1 MFFLKI
7 ILCSQTDT
15 HDRSHYYYSTR
26 CRTIKTARHRVGGH
40 GDWRR
45 RLSHW
50 SGHLPRCAGRH
61 GDVLPPV
68 NVSQPIRIRRRDLT
82 CSGEK
87 GSDKKQFG
95 MECSSA
101 GCGRFLPREVRS
113 LLSSDVRLSVC
124 PSVTF
129 VYYIQTAKDIVKF
142 HHNRGSPIILVSWR
156 RPVLPNSK
164 GNPLSGGG
172 VKYIGVRKNCNF
184 RLKSPF
190 ISETVRD
197 RPIVAIER

>member
-50 SGHLPRCAGRH
+50 SGHLPRWAGRH

-68 NVSQPIRIRRRDLT
+68 NVSQPIRIRRRDST

-87 GSDKKQFG
+87 GSDKNSSEWNALLLGVVDFYRAKCGLCCRPMSVCLSVRPSRSCIISKRLKISSNFIIIVVAPSFWFPGAVQCYPIPRG
-95 MECSSA
+95 THSA
-101 GCGRFLPREVRS
+101 GAELNTLGCEK
-113 LLSSDVRLSVC
+113 
-124 PSVTF
+124 
-129 VYYIQTAKDIVKF
+129 I
-142 HHNRGSPIILVSWR
+142 
-156 RPVLPNSK
+156 
-164 GNPLSGGG
+164 
-172 VKYIGVRKNCNF
+172 
-184 RLKSPF
+184 
-190 ISETVRD
+190 
-197 RPIVAIER
+197 AIFD